1 MRIVRPPPRIRY
13 EPRLKRTLCSCR
25 CDSYSVQLSSGMVGK
40 KLHRSN
46 SSIPSDSWVIS
57 ISPTRITLLAMLASD
72 SGMCCR
78 SAAVCRDSTTPGSI
92 ALRDRPPAPGSSAGD
107 RREVTSVWVELA
119 GLYANVSARHVTP
132 EWCALQAVAGLG
144 PRRPRRAYELR
155 SGAMLSR
162 EDNELL
168 CRVGPGTPMGDL
180 MRQYWVPAAL
190 SGALP
195 ARDLEPTML
204 ADSSVQIYQ
213 RECNWVQA
221 LEGDIDTCHTVFL
234 HLGSVGVNEVASGTW
249 AHHALSD
256 RAPRYAVADMDF
268 GVMYGAYR
276 PAEADTE
283 YWRIANFLFPFYA
296 MVPTGVMGL
305 EVRVR
310 AWVPMDDEHT
320 LAISIARSAQGTRT
334 AGRQVVR
341 PPETRPN
348 TTDWYGRFRCV
359 ANQGNDYLID
369 RAAQKTTSYTGID
382 SIFLQDQAA
391 TQRIGPI
398 YDRTN
403 EDLGTSDQMIIR
415 TRKRLIDA
423 ARALRDTGKVP
434 PGVDDPGVYGVRARG
449 AVLPR
454 GADWIEATRAL
465 RKAGVEHPGLTRAVL
480 GGLPAV

>member
-1 MRIVRPPPRIRY
+1 
-13 EPRLKRTLCSCR
+13 
-25 CDSYSVQLSSGMVGK
+25 
-40 KLHRSN
+40 
-46 SSIPSDSWVIS
+46 
-57 ISPTRITLLAMLASD
+57 
-72 SGMCCR
+72 
-78 SAAVCRDSTTPGSI
+78 
-92 ALRDRPPAPGSSAGD
+92 
-107 RREVTSVWVELA
+107 
-119 GLYANVSARHVTP
+119 
-132 EWCALQAVAGLG
+132 
-144 PRRPRRAYELR
+144 
-155 SGAMLSR
+155 MLSR

-190 SGALP
+190 STELP
-195 ARDLEPTML
+195 ARDGAPLRVRLLGENLIAFRATSGAVGLVRDSCPHRGASLFYGRNEQEGLRCVYHGWKFDVTGRCVDMPNEPAESNFRGKVRAVAYPCVERAGLVWAYLGPRETPPPLPDLEPTML
-204 ADSSVQIYQ
+204 ADASVQIYQ
-213 RECNWVQA
+213 RECNWMQA

-234 HLGSVGVNEVASGTW
+234 HLGSVDADEARPGTW
-249 AHHALSD
+249 ARYALSD

-276 PAEADTE
+276 PAEADSE

-296 MVPTGVMGL
+296 MVPTGVLGL

-320 LAISIARSAQGTRT
+320 LAISIARSAQGVRS

-341 PPETRPN
+341 PPETLPN

-359 ANQGNDYLID
+359 ANAGNDYLID
-369 RAAQKTTSYTGID
+369 RTAQKTTSYTGID
-382 SIFLQDQAA
+382 AIFLQDQAVTESMGA
-391 TQRIGPI
+391 I

-403 EDLGTSDQMIIR
+403 ERLGTSDQMIIR

-434 PGVDDPGVYGVRARG
+434 PGVDDPGVYAVRSGG
-449 AVLPR
+449 ALLAR
-454 GADWIEATRAL
+454 GADWVEATREL
-465 RKAGVEHPGLTRAVL
+465 RKAGSEHPGLTRAVL

>member
-1 MRIVRPPPRIRY
+1 
-13 EPRLKRTLCSCR
+13 
-25 CDSYSVQLSSGMVGK
+25 
-40 KLHRSN
+40 
-46 SSIPSDSWVIS
+46 
-57 ISPTRITLLAMLASD
+57 
-72 SGMCCR
+72 
-78 SAAVCRDSTTPGSI
+78 
-92 ALRDRPPAPGSSAGD
+92 
-107 RREVTSVWVELA
+107 
-119 GLYANVSARHVTP
+119 
-132 EWCALQAVAGLG
+132 
-144 PRRPRRAYELR
+144 
-155 SGAMLSR
+155 MLSR

-190 SGALP
+190 STELP
-195 ARDLEPTML
+195 ARDGAPLRVRLLGENLIAFRATSGAVGLVRDSCPHRGASLFYGRNEQEGLRCVYHGWKFDVTGRCVDMPNEPAESNFRGKVRAVAYPCVERAGLVWAYLGPRETPPPLPDLEPTML
-204 ADSSVQIYQ
+204 PDASVQIYQ
-213 RECNWVQA
+213 RECNWMQA

-234 HLGSVGVNEVASGTW
+234 HLGSVDADEARPGTW
-249 AHHALSD
+249 ARYALSD

-276 PAEADTE
+276 PAEADSE

-296 MVPTGVMGL
+296 MVPTGVLGL

-320 LAISIARSAQGTRT
+320 LAISIARSPQGVRS

-341 PPETRPN
+341 PPETLPN

-359 ANQGNDYLID
+359 ANAGNDYLID

-382 SIFLQDQAA
+382 AIFLQDQAV
-391 TQRIGPI
+391 TESMGPI

-403 EDLGTSDQMIIR
+403 ERLGTSDHMIIR

-434 PGVDDPGVYGVRARG
+434 PGVDDPGVYAVRSGG
-449 AVLPR
+449 ALLAR
-454 GADWIEATRAL
+454 GADWVEATREL
-465 RKAGVEHPGLTRAVL
+465 RKAGSEHPGLTRAVL

>member
-1 MRIVRPPPRIRY
+1 
-13 EPRLKRTLCSCR
+13 
-25 CDSYSVQLSSGMVGK
+25 
-40 KLHRSN
+40 
-46 SSIPSDSWVIS
+46 
-57 ISPTRITLLAMLASD
+57 
-72 SGMCCR
+72 
-78 SAAVCRDSTTPGSI
+78 
-92 ALRDRPPAPGSSAGD
+92 
-107 RREVTSVWVELA
+107 
-119 GLYANVSARHVTP
+119 
-132 EWCALQAVAGLG
+132 
-144 PRRPRRAYELR
+144 
-155 SGAMLSR
+155 MLSR

-190 SGALP
+190 SSELP
-195 ARDLEPTML
+195 ARDGAPLRVRLLGESLIAFRATSGAVGLVRDSCPHRGASLFYGRNEHEGLRCVYHGWKFDVTGRCVDMPSEPAESNFRGKVRAVAYPCVERAGLVWAYLGPRETPPPLPDLEPTML

-234 HLGSVGVNEVASGTW
+234 HLGSVGADEAKPGTW
-249 AHHALSD
+249 AHYALSD

-296 MVPTGVMGL
+296 MVPTGVLGL

-320 LAISIARSAQGTRT
+320 LAISIARTAQGTRT

-369 RAAQKTTSYTGID
+369 RTSQKTTSYTGID
-382 SIFLQDQAA
+382 SIFLQDQAV
-391 TQRIGPI
+391 TESMGPI

-403 EDLGTSDQMIIR
+403 ERLGTSDQMIIR

-434 PGVDDPGVYGVRARG
+434 PGVDDPAVYAVRSGG

-454 GADWIEATRAL
+454 GADWIEATREL
-465 RKAGVEHPGLTRAVL
+465 RKAGVEHPELTRAVL